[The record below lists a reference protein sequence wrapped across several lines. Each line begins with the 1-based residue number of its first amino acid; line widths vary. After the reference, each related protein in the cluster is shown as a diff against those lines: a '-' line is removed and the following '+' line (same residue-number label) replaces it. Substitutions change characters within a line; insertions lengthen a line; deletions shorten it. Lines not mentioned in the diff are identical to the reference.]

1 MEKIKYKTQM
11 TTTSSMVNED
21 QKNLN
26 QNINMLYQPNFER
39 PKKIKMIELKE
50 STTVNTKHT
59 QNKNR
64 IVTQTFSRNSSGA
77 QIIND
82 FDSESEIIPSSI

>member
-26 QNINMLYQPNFER
+26 QNINMLYQ